1 MKNLMIISVVF
12 LILIG
17 SSCKNEEVI
26 LPAEKTTYDLKVRDM
41 LGVTGT
47 ITFTETSL
55 TAVTIDI
62 QLSGAPAGTHPA
74 EICAN
79 SAIEGGTTA
88 VVLNPVDTNGK
99 STTLTSTMTYKQLIA
114 YDGFAQVHL
123 NNLEPNSIIAI
134 GDIGGNVITTT
145 NISYPL
151 STVQGY
157 GITGTVLFEKR
168 MNGNTLVTL
177 TMNGLLPNSFYPASI
192 NVGSIGTI
200 GGGDIRKTL
209 QNVDGNTGKSYTNI
223 RSLNSDIAIT
233 YDNWLVYVGYIN
245 VYHTEAVYS
254 NIISQGNIGAN

>member
-12 LILIG
+12 LMLIG

-62 QLSGAPAGTHPA
+62 QLTGAPAGTHPA

-123 NNLEPNSIIAI
+123 NNLEPN
-134 GDIGGNVITTT
+134 N
-145 NISYPL
+145 
-151 STVQGY
+151 
-157 GITGTVLFEKR
+157 
-168 MNGNTLVTL
+168 
-177 TMNGLLPNSFYPASI
+177 
-192 NVGSIGTI
+192 
-200 GGGDIRKTL
+200 
-209 QNVDGNTGKSYTNI
+209 
-223 RSLNSDIAIT
+223 
-233 YDNWLVYVGYIN
+233 
-245 VYHTEAVYS
+245 
-254 NIISQGNIGAN
+254 